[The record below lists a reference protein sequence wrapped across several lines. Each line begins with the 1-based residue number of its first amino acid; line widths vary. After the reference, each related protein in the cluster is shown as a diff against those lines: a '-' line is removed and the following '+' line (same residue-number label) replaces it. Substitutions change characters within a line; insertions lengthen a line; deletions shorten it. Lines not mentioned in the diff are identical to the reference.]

1 MQRLLFLAVLA
12 KSHNAVELL
21 VVLAADLA
29 AELIDLIL
37 KANTFPLNA
46 GGVFFKDKNMR
57 PQGKSEPVV
66 FRYGVAMI
74 S

>member
-12 KSHNAVELL
+12 KSHDAVELL

-29 AELIDLIL
+29 AELVDLIL
-37 KANTFPLNA
+37 KANTFTLNA
-46 GGVFFKDKNMR
+46 GVFFFFKDKNTR
-57 PQGKSEPVV
+57 PQGKS
-66 FRYGVAMI
+66 GVAMI